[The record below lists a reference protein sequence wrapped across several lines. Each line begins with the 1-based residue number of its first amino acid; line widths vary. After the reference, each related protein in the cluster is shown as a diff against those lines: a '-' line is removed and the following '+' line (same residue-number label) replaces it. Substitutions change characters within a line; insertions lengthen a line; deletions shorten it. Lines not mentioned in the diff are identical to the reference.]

1 MTDERTTLSIRQI
14 GTAETVT
21 WLDIGEHAGRPVLR
35 QWQQIGALP
44 ATITARYWLER
55 VRE

>member
-14 GTAETVT
+14 GTAEIVT

-35 QWQQIGALP
+35 QWQQIGSLP
-44 ATITARYWLER
+44 ATITARYWLEK